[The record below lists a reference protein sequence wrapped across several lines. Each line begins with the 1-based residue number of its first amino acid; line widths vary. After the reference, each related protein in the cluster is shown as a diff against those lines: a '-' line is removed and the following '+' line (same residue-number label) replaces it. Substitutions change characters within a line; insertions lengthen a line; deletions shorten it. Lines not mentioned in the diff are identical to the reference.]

1 MIEARTSIVSIWRFA
16 ESVKNAKRDG
26 RRSVR
31 ITAIAH
37 AGSAFNKCRAVRVN
51 LWRAI
56 SHGRFSCMIKEV
68 VCRGCGKL
76 PFFVSSEGASHI
88 EGHILNVGVNGMET
102 IVMKFGGT
110 SVATPE
116 KIIGVAKRVIREK
129 EKGKRVVIVV
139 SAMGKTT
146 DTLLG
151 LAAEISSKPSK
162 REMDMLLATGEQ
174 VTISLL
180 AMAFK
185 QLGHEALSFTGW
197 QAGIETESVP
207 RNARIEQIHTERLER
222 VLESGYLCVVAG
234 FQGVDKSG
242 NITTLGRGGSDTTA
256 VALAAALKA
265 EKCEIYT
272 DVNGVYTS
280 DPRYVTGA
288 RKLQQISYDEMLEL
302 ANLGAGVLHPRAVEF
317 AKNNQVPLSV
327 RASYSDEPGT
337 IIQEVITVEKNLIV
351 RGVAFE
357 PGVARVTVTY
367 QEPFNG
373 SLANIFN
380 KLAENQIDVDIIVQS
395 ISDEFPPS
403 VSFSISQEHLEE
415 TRRVLMASK
424 KDIGFLSLNME
435 VELAKVS
442 IVGSGMVSNPGVAA
456 HMFDILRSEEIPV
469 KMVSTSEIK
478 ISVVVP
484 EVKMTQAATALH
496 DAYELAERQHAT
508 EMVVSA
514 Q

>member
-1 MIEARTSIVSIWRFA
+1 MNTV
-16 ESVKNAKRDG
+16 
-26 RRSVR
+26 
-31 ITAIAH
+31 
-37 AGSAFNKCRAVRVN
+37 
-51 LWRAI
+51 
-56 SHGRFSCMIKEV
+56 
-68 VCRGCGKL
+68 
-76 PFFVSSEGASHI
+76 
-88 EGHILNVGVNGMET
+88 
-102 IVMKFGGT
+102 VMKFGGT

-116 KIIGVAKRVIREK
+116 KIIGVAKRAIREK
-129 EKGKRVVIVV
+129 EQGNRVVIVV

-151 LAAEISSKPSK
+151 LAAEISGEPPK

-185 QLGHEALSFTGW
+185 ALGHEALSFTGW

-222 VLESGYLCVVAG
+222 VLDNGYFCVVAG
-234 FQGVDKSG
+234 FQGVDKIG

-265 EKCEIYT
+265 DKCEIYT
-272 DVNGVYTS
+272 DVDGVYTS
-280 DPRYVTGA
+280 DPRFVKGA
-288 RKLQQISYDEMLEL
+288 RKLEQISYDEMLEL

-317 AKNNQVPLSV
+317 AKNNNVPLSV

-337 IIQEVITVEKNLIV
+337 IIQEVVTVEKNLIV

-357 PGVARVTVTY
+357 PGIARVTVSY
-367 QEPFNG
+367 KKPFNG
-373 SLANIFN
+373 SLANIFT
-380 KLAENQIDVDIIVQS
+380 KLAEHHIDVDIIVQS
-395 ISDEFPPS
+395 ISEEFQPS
-403 VSFSISQEHLEE
+403 VSFSIKQDSMEDA
-415 TRRVLMASK
+415 RRVLETHQEE
-424 KDIGFLSLNME
+424 IGFLKADFE
-435 VELAKVS
+435 VGLSKVS

-456 HMFDILRSEEIPV
+456 QMFDILRRQEIPV

-484 EVKMTQAATALH
+484 EKDMQKSANALH
-496 DAYELAERQHAT
+496 DEYGLA
-508 EMVVSA
+508 
-514 Q
+514 

>member
-1 MIEARTSIVSIWRFA
+1 M
-16 ESVKNAKRDG
+16 K
-26 RRSVR
+26 
-31 ITAIAH
+31 
-37 AGSAFNKCRAVRVN
+37 
-51 LWRAI
+51 
-56 SHGRFSCMIKEV
+56 
-68 VCRGCGKL
+68 
-76 PFFVSSEGASHI
+76 
-88 EGHILNVGVNGMET
+88 T

-116 KIIGVAKRVIREK
+116 KIIGVAKRAIREK

-151 LAAEISSKPSK
+151 LAGEISSEPPK

-185 QLGHEALSFTGW
+185 KLGHEALSFTGW

-222 VLESGYLCVVAG
+222 VLDNGYFCVVAG
-234 FQGVDKSG
+234 FQGVDKIG

-265 EKCEIYT
+265 EKCEIFT

-317 AKNNQVPLSV
+317 AKNNHVPLSV

-337 IIQEVITVEKNLIV
+337 IIQEVITVETNLIV

-367 QEPFNG
+367 KKPFNG

-380 KLAENQIDVDIIVQS
+380 KLAENHIDVDIIVQS

-403 VSFSISQEHLEE
+403 VSFSISQESLEE
-415 TRRVLMASK
+415 TRRVLLESQEE
-424 KDIGFLSLNME
+424 IGFLSMNVE
-435 VELAKVS
+435 VGLSKVS

-456 HMFDILRSEEIPV
+456 RMFDILRAEEIPV

-484 EVKMTQAATALH
+484 ESYMTKSANALH
-496 DAYELAERQHAT
+496 KAYDLAEEELIKDT
-508 EMVVSA
+508 SKFSLNTSS
-514 Q
+514 

>member
-1 MIEARTSIVSIWRFA
+1 MT
-16 ESVKNAKRDG
+16 
-26 RRSVR
+26 
-31 ITAIAH
+31 
-37 AGSAFNKCRAVRVN
+37 
-51 LWRAI
+51 
-56 SHGRFSCMIKEV
+56 
-68 VCRGCGKL
+68 
-76 PFFVSSEGASHI
+76 
-88 EGHILNVGVNGMET
+88 T

-110 SVATPE
+110 SVASPE
-116 KIIGVAKRVIREK
+116 KIVGVAKRAIREK
-129 EKGKRVVIVV
+129 QQGKRVVIVV

-151 LAAEISSKPSK
+151 LAGEISAEPSK

-185 QLGHEALSFTGW
+185 ELGHDALSFTGW

-207 RNARIEQIHTERLER
+207 RNARIETIHTQRLEEA
-222 VLESGYLCVVAG
+222 LDPGMFCVVAG

-256 VALAAALKA
+256 VALAAALGA
-265 EKCEIYT
+265 DKCEIYT
-272 DVNGVYTS
+272 DVDGVYTS

-288 RKLQQISYDEMLEL
+288 RKLEQISYDEMLEL

-357 PGVARVTVTY
+357 KDIARITISYTK
-367 QEPFNG
+367 PFNG
-373 SLANIFN
+373 SLAHIFTT
-380 KLAENQIDVDIIVQS
+380 LADHLIDVDIIVQS
-395 ISDEFPPS
+395 ISEEFPPS
-403 VSFSISQEHLEE
+403 VSFSIKEDSLAEAQ
-415 TRRVLMASK
+415 RVLSEAQEQIGYNAI
-424 KDIGFLSLNME
+424 DIETG
-435 VELAKVS
+435 LAKVS

-456 HMFDILRSEEIPV
+456 KMFDILRAQDVPV

-478 ISVVVP
+478 VSVVVP
-484 EVKMTQAATALH
+484 ASEMERSANALH
-496 DAYELAERQHAT
+496 DAYGLTPASVR
-508 EMVVSA
+508 
-514 Q
+514 

>member
-1 MIEARTSIVSIWRFA
+1 MDTV
-16 ESVKNAKRDG
+16 
-26 RRSVR
+26 
-31 ITAIAH
+31 
-37 AGSAFNKCRAVRVN
+37 
-51 LWRAI
+51 
-56 SHGRFSCMIKEV
+56 
-68 VCRGCGKL
+68 
-76 PFFVSSEGASHI
+76 
-88 EGHILNVGVNGMET
+88 
-102 IVMKFGGT
+102 VMKFGGT

-116 KIIGVAKRVIREK
+116 KILEVAKRAIQEK
-129 EKGKRVVIVV
+129 EKGNRVVIVV

-146 DTLLG
+146 DALVA
-151 LAAEISSKPSK
+151 LANEISVEPPK

-185 QLGHEALSFTGW
+185 ALGHEALSFTGW

-222 VLESGYLCVVAG
+222 VLENGYFCVVAG
-234 FQGVDKSG
+234 FQGVDKVG

-265 EKCEIYT
+265 AKCEIYT
-272 DVNGVYTS
+272 DVDGVYTS

-288 RKLQQISYDEMLEL
+288 RKLEQISYDEMLEL

-317 AKNNQVPLSV
+317 AKNNNVPLSV

-357 PGVARVTVTY
+357 RGVARVTASY
-367 QEPFNG
+367 EKPFN
-373 SLANIFN
+373 SALAKLFM
-380 KLAENQIDVDIIVQS
+380 KLAEHHIDVDIIVQS
-395 ISDEFPPS
+395 ISEDVPTS
-403 VSFSISQEHLEE
+403 VSFSIKEDSLEE
-415 TRRVLMASK
+415 TKRVLETYR
-424 KDIGFLSLNME
+424 DEIGFETVNYE
-435 VELAKVS
+435 VGLAKVS

-456 HMFDILRSEEIPV
+456 RMFDILHLQDIPV

-478 ISVVVP
+478 VSVVVP
-484 EVKMTQAATALH
+484 ASDMEKSANALH
-496 DAYELAERQHAT
+496 DAYGL
-508 EMVVSA
+508 SY
-514 Q
+514 

>member
-1 MIEARTSIVSIWRFA
+1 
-16 ESVKNAKRDG
+16 
-26 RRSVR
+26 
-31 ITAIAH
+31 
-37 AGSAFNKCRAVRVN
+37 
-51 LWRAI
+51 
-56 SHGRFSCMIKEV
+56 
-68 VCRGCGKL
+68 
-76 PFFVSSEGASHI
+76 
-88 EGHILNVGVNGMET
+88 MET

-116 KIIGVAKRVIREK
+116 KIIGVAERAIREK

-151 LAAEISSKPSK
+151 LAGEISSEPPK

-174 VTISLL
+174 ITISLL

-185 QLGHEALSFTGW
+185 KLGHEALSFTGW

-222 VLESGYLCVVAG
+222 VLDNGYLCVVAG
-234 FQGVDKSG
+234 FQGVDKIG

-256 VALAAALKA
+256 VALAAALGA

-272 DVNGVYTS
+272 DVDGVYTS
-280 DPRYVTGA
+280 DPRFVTGA
-288 RKLQQISYDEMLEL
+288 RKLEQISYDEMLEL

-317 AKNNQVPLSV
+317 AKNNRVPLSV

-357 PGVARVTVTY
+357 PGVARVTVIY
-367 QEPFNG
+367 KKPFNG
-373 SLANIFN
+373 SLANIFT

-403 VSFSISQEHLEE
+403 VSFSISQESLEE
-415 TRRVLMASK
+415 TRRVLTEAQSE
-424 KDIGFLSLNME
+424 IGFLSMN
-435 VELAKVS
+435 VEIGLSKVS

-456 HMFDILRSEEIPV
+456 RMFDILRSQDIPV

-484 EVKMTQAATALH
+484 ETDMKKSANALH
-496 DAYELAERQHAT
+496 EAYGLSELQVHQDI
-508 EMVVSA
+508 S
-514 Q
+514 